1 MKDGRE
7 VNAPARSGSEISMNS
22 MSRSRQKYKKSRG
35 QYEWDEE
42 CRSVR
47 AEE

>member
-35 QYEWDEE
+35 QDAWDAE
-42 CRSVR
+42 CRSVSL
-47 AEE
+47 EE